1 VTSVLLELVR
11 HKTWATRK
19 FIELCQSLDTA
30 LVDAT
35 SPGTYGTIRQTLV
48 HLVNAD
54 RNYFRRISGEEP
66 WDKMGEQTTDLQTVA
81 AQYLEIAT
89 HWESLAED
97 ASVADRVLFYPASC
111 QPATS
116 PGSVS
121 EGPASSAVTT
131 TVPFIQE

>member
-1 VTSVLLELVR
+1 MTSVLLELVR

-66 WDKMGEQTTDLQTVA
+66 WDKMTSRLPTCRRSPLSISRLRRTGNRWRRTLRSPIVFSSTPLPVSRLRHPGLCRKAKRRLQ
-81 AQYLEIAT
+81 
-89 HWESLAED
+89 
-97 ASVADRVLFYPASC
+97 
-111 QPATS
+111 
-116 PGSVS
+116 
-121 EGPASSAVTT
+121 
-131 TVPFIQE
+131 